1 MGSDAARTGEFGG
14 PARQQEF
21 PELGFYLLPGDA
33 LDAKDAVA
41 EVRAA
46 EAMGLGGAF
55 VGERPNRKEAGAVC
69 GAAAAVT
76 DSIGITLGVTNI
88 NIRHPAYTA
97 GLALTV
103 QSLAGGRFTMGF
115 GRGVAIAQEIL
126 GLKLVTTA
134 ELESFAVMMRRLFRG
149 EIISNYDAPTGNVPI
164 LLLDQGLDE
173 HLPLALGAMGPKTL
187 ALGGRCFDDVILHPF
202 YSDETLVRSV
212 DAAKTAAEQAG
223 RDPGEVKVWS
233 CFVVVSDE
241 VPYEPRL
248 RKTVG
253 RLATY
258 LQYYG
263 DVLVGVNRWDPDVL
277 AQFRA
282 DSVVSGF
289 LAPIDG
295 TATVAQLEHIGTL
308 LPDEWMAAM
317 GAGTPAECAAA
328 VRRQIDVGADAV
340 LMHGATPS
348 ELEPVIDAYRQIA
361 AAG

>member
-1 MGSDAARTGEFGG
+1 MPQDTRAK
-14 PARQQEF
+14 QEF
-21 PELGFYLLPGDA
+21 PELGFYMLPGDA
-33 LDAKDAVA
+33 LDSCDALA
-41 EVRAA
+41 EIQAA
-46 EAMGLGGAF
+46 EAMGIGQAF
-55 VGERPNRKEAGAVC
+55 LGERPNRKEAGAVC

-88 NIRHPAYTA
+88 NTRHPTLTA

-115 GRGVAIAQEIL
+115 GRGVAVAQEIM
-126 GLKLVTTA
+126 GLKPVTTA
-134 ELESFAVMMRRLFRG
+134 ELEEFALIMRRLFRG
-149 EIISNYDAPTGNVPI
+149 EIISDFDGPTGRVPI
-164 LLLDQGLDE
+164 LLLDMTLDE
-173 HLPLALGAMGPKTL
+173 HLPMALGAMGPRTL

-202 YSDETLVRSV
+202 YSDETVVRSV
-212 DAAKTAAEQAG
+212 DAVKTAAEQAG
-223 RDPGEVKVWS
+223 RDPNDAAVWS

-241 VPYEPRL
+241 VPAELAL

-277 AQFRA
+277 ARFRA
-282 DSVVSGF
+282 DEVVARF

-295 TATVAQLEHIGTL
+295 TASVAELEHIGTL
-308 LPDEWMAAM
+308 LPDEWLAPM

-328 VRRQIDVGADAV
+328 VRRQIDLGCDAV
-340 LMHGATPS
+340 LMHGATPA
-348 ELEPVIDAYRQIA
+348 ELASVIDAYRQITA
-361 AAG
+361 TAGSG

>member
-1 MGSDAARTGEFGG
+1 MSDRVNNS
-14 PARQQEF
+14 QEF

-33 LDAKDAVA
+33 QDSSDAVA

-46 EAMGLGGAF
+46 EAMGLGRAF
-55 VGERPNRKEAGAVC
+55 LGERPNRKEAGAVC

-88 NIRHPAYTA
+88 NTRHPTLTA

-115 GRGVAIAQEIL
+115 GRGVAVAQEIM
-126 GLKLVTTA
+126 GLKPVTTA
-134 ELESFAVMMRRLFRG
+134 ELEDFALVMRRLFRG
-149 EIISNYDAPTGNVPI
+149 EIIGDYDGPTGRVPI
-164 LLLDQGLDE
+164 LLLDQTLDE
-173 HLPLALGAMGPKTL
+173 HLPLALGAMGPQTL

-212 DAAKTAAEQAG
+212 DAAKTAASEAG
-223 RDPGEVKVWS
+223 RDPGEVTVWS

-241 VPYEPRL
+241 VPYELRL

-263 DVLVGVNRWDPDVL
+263 DVLVRVNRWDPEVL
-277 AQFRA
+277 ERFRA
-282 DSVVSGF
+282 DSVVSQF

-295 TATVAQLEHIGTL
+295 TSTVAQLEHIGTL
-308 LPDEWMAAM
+308 LPVEWLAAM
-317 GAGTPAECAAA
+317 ATGTPAECAAA
-328 VRRQIDVGADAV
+328 VKRQINLGGDAV
-340 LMHGATPS
+340 LMHGATPA
-348 ELEPVIDAYRQIA
+348 ELAPVVDAYRQIVA
-361 AAG
+361 

>member
-1 MGSDAARTGEFGG
+1 M
-14 PARQQEF
+14 
-21 PELGFYLLPGDA
+21 LPGDVA
-33 LDAKDAVA
+33 DSTDAVT

-46 EAMGLGGAF
+46 ESMGIGRAF
-55 VGERPNRKEAGAVC
+55 LGERPNRKEGGAIC

-88 NIRHPAYTA
+88 NTRHPTLTA

-115 GRGVAIAQEIL
+115 GRGVAVAQEIM
-126 GLKLVTTA
+126 GLQPVTTA
-134 ELESFAVMMRRLFRG
+134 ELEGFAVMLRRLFRG
-149 EIISNYDAPTGNVPI
+149 EIIADYDAPTGRVPI
-164 LLLDQGLDE
+164 LLLDQALDE
-173 HLPLALGAMGPKTL
+173 YLPLALGAMGPQSL

-212 DAAKTAAEQAG
+212 DAVKTAAERAG
-223 RDPGEVKVWS
+223 RDPGDVNVWS
-233 CFVVVSDE
+233 CYVVVSDE
-241 VPYEPRL
+241 VPPEAQL

-263 DVLVGVNRWDPDVL
+263 DVLVRVNRWDPDVL
-277 AQFRA
+277 ARFRA

-295 TATVAQLEHIGTL
+295 TAAVSELEHIGSL
-308 LPDEWMAAM
+308 LPGEWLAAM
-317 GAGTPAECAAA
+317 AAGTPAECAVA
-328 VRRQIDVGADAV
+328 VKRQLDLGCDAV
-340 LMHGATPS
+340 LMHGATPV
-348 ELEPVIDAYRQIA
+348 ELTSVVDAYRQITA
-361 AAG
+361 TGSS